1 MVTFSTVSSR
11 LLGSFLLFSVV
22 ALSCGGGGV
31 ARKPD
36 ASKSPSIR
44 NWDEMNESFDPN
56 SLNDY
61 DIEIPEQTSSASNVD
76 VTFDAPQDSVG
87 EGYRIQ
93 VVQTEDTAMAKD
105 IQRDAI
111 LAFSEYEVYYDFK
124 PPFYKVRVGDFVN
137 WNDAEKLQ
145 QLAVRKGFKDA
156 WIVPTKVDLTKAY
169 QVEF

>member
-1 MVTFSTVSSR
+1 MHLSLVPSSR
-11 LLGSFLLFSVV
+11 FLSLGLMLSFVV
-22 ALSCGGGGV
+22 FGCAGGGS

-36 ASKSPSIR
+36 VSKKPSIR

-56 SLNDY
+56 SLKDY
-61 DIEIPEQTSSASNVD
+61 DIEIPEQQSSGSNVD
-76 VTFDAPQDSVG
+76 ITFDAPQDSVA

-93 VVQTEDTAMAKD
+93 VVQTEDPMLAKE

-111 LAFSEYEVYYDFK
+111 LAFSEYEIYYDFK